1 MPKRK
6 IAIIGAGNAGCI
18 SALHFYFYARDLF
31 EIEIYHSPEKHP
43 IERVG
48 QGTILSPM
56 TLITSFFGGNWYDN
70 NNIGATFKTG
80 IFYEG
85 WGKSKDEFF
94 HPFPMSN
101 MSMHFVPQK
110 LSNAVLTCG
119 LFKVKEQTIDD
130 PEKEID
136 ADIII
141 DCRGKNNRDKDNYEP
156 LINPLNSCLLYKKEG
171 RDPNLI
177 YTRSVT
183 TPNGWTFVVP
193 NIDSV
198 SYGYLYNNNITSKED
213 ATEDF
218 LERFNL
224 PEIDGDLTFE
234 NYIAKNI
241 CVGERTFL
249 NGNRCGFLE
258 PLEATALGFHEIVAR
273 TIWDCVHREITADV
287 ANFNVRSEM
296 FMIEKFVLWH
306 YQFGS
311 KYDTPFWK
319 YAKSL
324 PFKPDDKFNNMIE
337 TSKRL
342 SYMDIEN
349 NWQSAVASNNYS
361 QWSLFSF
368 RNWVDGTKIE
378 KTQLKI
384 QDMDYFSR
392 FMNWFK

>member
-1 MPKRK
+1 MKKKK

-18 SALHFYFYARDLF
+18 TALHFYFYGKDNY
-31 EIEIYHSPEKHP
+31 EIEIYHNPEKHP

-48 QGTILSPM
+48 QGTNIPPA
-56 TLITSFFGGNWYDN
+56 TLISSVLGGNWYDKN
-70 NNIGATFKTG
+70 CIGATLKKG
-80 IFYEG
+80 ILYEG
-85 WGKSKDEFF
+85 WGKAMNEIF
-94 HPFPMSN
+94 HPFLMTN
-101 MSMHFVPQK
+101 MAIHYVPQR
-110 LSNAVLTCG
+110 LSDLVLTCG

-136 ADIII
+136 SDWII
-141 DCRGKNNRDKDNYEP
+141 DCRGRHNRNQNNYDP
-156 LINPLNSCLLYKKEG
+156 LINPLNSVLLYKKEG
-171 RDPNLI
+171 RDPLLD
-177 YTRSVT
+177 YTRSVA

-258 PLEATALGFHEIVAR
+258 PLEATSTRFYQTVCKSVYDYMDGLMNRQHV
-273 TIWDCVHREITADV
+273 
-287 ANFNVRSEM
+287 NKYVRDEM
-296 FMIEKFVLWH
+296 FRLETFIMWH

-311 KYDTPFWK
+311 KYNSPFWD
-319 YAKSL
+319 YAKTL
-324 PFKPDDKFNNMIE
+324 PFRPDAGFNEALELSKSMTYLEMEQKFGGYGQWSYASFRCWYDG
-337 TSKRL
+337 TSKHAII
-342 SYMDIEN
+342 D
-349 NWQSAVASNNYS
+349 
-361 QWSLFSF
+361 
-368 RNWVDGTKIE
+368 
-378 KTQLKI
+378 
-384 QDMDYFSR
+384 
-392 FMNWFK
+392 